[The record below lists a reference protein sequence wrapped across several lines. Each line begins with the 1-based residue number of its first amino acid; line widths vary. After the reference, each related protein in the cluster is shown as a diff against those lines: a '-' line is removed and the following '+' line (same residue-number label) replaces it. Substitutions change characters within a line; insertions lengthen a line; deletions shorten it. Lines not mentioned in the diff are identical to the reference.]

1 MNKKLGLFLFA
12 VLLTFGGFLLGNSPV
27 YAAESDTSNITYKYV
42 DFDTL
47 TKEQKNNII
56 KGNPTETLNNDYENY
71 SFVYKKNTAGDSA
84 NTDNNS
90 AGGSKDKGYLVNENS
105 PSGNASNNG
114 KALIKTGDVGPD
126 IYLIMLGFVLVGS
139 GIGLLTLK
147 KRHAKQF
154 LLFLI
159 LFGGGSLM
167 IGSIAQ
173 AAETSNLK
181 PQETTTVAK
190 GTKETKKPGNIEGY
204 TYVGY
209 IHTSK
214 NNTKPTPLPNPVPME
229 QGSVTVNYQDEQGN
243 SLAPTE
249 TLKGDVG
256 KTYTTVQKDITGYDF
271 KEVQGNATGEFT
283 TKAQVVTYIYAQT
296 PTPVEQGTVTVNYQD
311 GQGNAVAPTE
321 TLKGDIGETY
331 TTVQKDVEGYDFKE
345 VQGDATGE
353 FTTKAQV
360 VNYIYAKTVTPVEQ
374 GTITVNYQ
382 DEQGNSLAP
391 RETLKGDVGETYTT
405 VQKDITGYDFKE
417 VQGNTTGEFTTKA
430 QVVNYIYTKTVTPVE
445 QGTITVNYQD
455 EQGNSLAPTETLKG
469 DVGETY
475 TTVQKDITGYDFK
488 EVQGD
493 ATGEFT
499 TKAQVVNYI
508 YTKTVTPVEQGTVT
522 VNYQDEQG
530 NSLAPT
536 ETLKG
541 DVGETYTT
549 AQKDITGYDFKEV
562 QGNATG
568 EFTKEAQVVN
578 YIYTQTPVPA
588 ANLTIKYLDE
598 NGNQIHEPKI
608 ISGNVGDPYDVT
620 GDLDELQ
627 IEGYTIDTT
636 KLPANATGVLSN
648 DQIQVIYIYNK
659 KTLADVTITVK
670 FVDQDGNP
678 FMVPD
683 LTTYQNGDFVPF
695 YSNLD
700 QYKVQLDYNQQIY
713 NQNQVVPDI
722 VIPGKEG
729 DAYSLPKEMNFN
741 IMDDKGNI
749 IEYIIAPD
757 TDDTARGIM
766 NFYNITSIPEN
777 REGTLKDKDIVVTYK
792 IIPTEIYRSAP

>member
-139 GIGLLTLK
+139 GIGLLNLK

-271 KEVQGNATGEFT
+271 KEVQGNATGEYT

-311 GQGNAVAPTE
+311 EQGNAVAPTE
-321 TLKGDIGETY
+321 TLKGDIG
-331 TTVQKDVEGYDFKE
+331 K
-345 VQGDATGE
+345 
-353 FTTKAQV
+353 
-360 VNYIYAKTVTPVEQ
+360 
-374 GTITVNYQ
+374 
-382 DEQGNSLAP
+382 
-391 RETLKGDVGETYTT
+391 TYTT

-417 VQGNTTGEFTTKA
+417 VQGDATGEFTTKA

-508 YTKTVTPVEQGTVT
+508 YAKTVTPVEQGTVT

>member
-42 DFDTL
+42 DFGTL
-47 TKEQKNNII
+47 TKEQKNSII

-71 SFVYKKNTAGDSA
+71 SFVYKKNTAGDSS

-90 AGGSKDKGYLVNENS
+90 AGGSKDKGYLVNENN

-214 NNTKPTPLPNPVPME
+214 NDTKPTPLPNPVPME

-256 KTYTTVQKDITGYDF
+256 ETYTTVQKDITGYDFKEVQGNAISEFTTKTQVVTYIYAQTPTPVEQGTVTVNYQDEQGNAVAPTETLKGDVGETYTTVQKDITGYDF

-283 TKAQVVTYIYAQT
+283 TKAQVV
-296 PTPVEQGTVTVNYQD
+296 
-311 GQGNAVAPTE
+311 
-321 TLKGDIGETY
+321 
-331 TTVQKDVEGYDFKE
+331 
-345 VQGDATGE
+345 
-353 FTTKAQV
+353 
-360 VNYIYAKTVTPVEQ
+360 NYIYAKTVTPVEQ
-374 GTITVNYQ
+374 GTVTVNYQ
-382 DEQGNSLAP
+382 DEQGNTIAP
-391 RETLKGDVGETYTT
+391 TETLKGDVGETYTT

-430 QVVNYIYTKTVTPVE
+430 QVVNYIY
-445 QGTITVNYQD
+445 
-455 EQGNSLAPTETLKG
+455 A
-469 DVGETY
+469 
-475 TTVQKDITGYDFK
+475 
-488 EVQGD
+488 
-493 ATGEFT
+493 
-499 TKAQVVNYI
+499 
-508 YTKTVTPVEQGTVT
+508 KTVTPVEQGTVT

-530 NSLAPT
+530 NSLVPT

-541 DVGETYTT
+541 DVGTTYATV
-549 AQKDITGYDFKEV
+549 QKDITGYDFKEV
-562 QGNATG
+562 QGNKTG
-568 EFTKEAQVVN
+568 EFTAKAQVVT
-578 YIYTQTPVPA
+578 YIYAKTPVPA

-659 KTLADVTITVK
+659 KPLADVTITVK

-757 TDDTARGIM
+757 TDDTARGVM
-766 NFYNITSIPEN
+766 NFYNETSIPEN

-792 IIPTEIYRSAP
+792 IIPSEIYRSAP

>member
-47 TKEQKNNII
+47 TKEQKNSII
-56 KGNPTETLNNDYENY
+56 KGNPTETLNKDYENY

-209 IHTSK
+209 IYTSK
-214 NNTKPTPLPNPVPME
+214 NDTTPTPLPNPVPVE
-229 QGSVTVNYQDEQGN
+229 QGSV
-243 SLAPTE
+243 
-249 TLKGDVG
+249 
-256 KTYTTVQKDITGYDF
+256 
-271 KEVQGNATGEFT
+271 
-283 TKAQVVTYIYAQT
+283 
-296 PTPVEQGTVTVNYQD
+296 
-311 GQGNAVAPTE
+311 
-321 TLKGDIGETY
+321 
-331 TTVQKDVEGYDFKE
+331 
-345 VQGDATGE
+345 
-353 FTTKAQV
+353 
-360 VNYIYAKTVTPVEQ
+360 
-374 GTITVNYQ
+374 
-382 DEQGNSLAP
+382 
-391 RETLKGDVGETYTT
+391 
-405 VQKDITGYDFKE
+405 
-417 VQGNTTGEFTTKA
+417 
-430 QVVNYIYTKTVTPVE
+430 
-445 QGTITVNYQD
+445 TVNYQD

-488 EVQGD
+488 EVQGNATGEYTTKAQVVTYIYAQTPTPVEQGTVTVNYQDEQGNAVAPTETLQGEIGKTYTTVQKDITGYDFKEVQGD

-499 TKAQVVNYI
+499 TKTQVVTYIYAQTPTPVEQGTVTVNYQDEQGNSLAPSETLKGDVGETYTTVQKDITGYDFKEVQGNATGEYTTKAQVVTYI
-508 YTKTVTPVEQGTVT
+508 YAQTPTPVEQGTVT

-541 DVGETYTT
+541 DVGTTYATV
-549 AQKDITGYDFKEV
+549 QKDITGYDFKEV
-562 QGNATG
+562 QGNKTG
-568 EFTKEAQVVN
+568 EFTKESQVVT

-588 ANLTIKYLDE
+588 ANLTIEYLDE

-648 DQIQVIYIYNK
+648 NQIQVIYVYNK
-659 KTLADVTITVK
+659 NPLADVKITVK
-670 FVDQDGNP
+670 FVDRDGNP
-678 FMVPD
+678 FTVPD
-683 LTTYQNGDFVPF
+683 LTTFQNGDFVPF

-749 IEYIIAPD
+749 IDYLIAPD
-757 TDDTARGIM
+757 ADDTASGIM
-766 NFYNITSIPEN
+766 KFYNGISIPEN
-777 REGTLKDKDIVVTYK
+777 REGTLKDKDIVVTYR
-792 IIPTEIYRSAP
+792 IVPYDIYRPAP

>member
-56 KGNPTETLNNDYENY
+56 KGNPTETLNKDYENY

-209 IHTSK
+209 IYTSK
-214 NNTKPTPLPNPVPME
+214 NDTTPTPLPNPVPVE
-229 QGSVTVNYQDEQGN
+229 QGSV
-243 SLAPTE
+243 
-249 TLKGDVG
+249 
-256 KTYTTVQKDITGYDF
+256 
-271 KEVQGNATGEFT
+271 
-283 TKAQVVTYIYAQT
+283 
-296 PTPVEQGTVTVNYQD
+296 
-311 GQGNAVAPTE
+311 
-321 TLKGDIGETY
+321 
-331 TTVQKDVEGYDFKE
+331 
-345 VQGDATGE
+345 
-353 FTTKAQV
+353 
-360 VNYIYAKTVTPVEQ
+360 
-374 GTITVNYQ
+374 
-382 DEQGNSLAP
+382 
-391 RETLKGDVGETYTT
+391 
-405 VQKDITGYDFKE
+405 
-417 VQGNTTGEFTTKA
+417 
-430 QVVNYIYTKTVTPVE
+430 
-445 QGTITVNYQD
+445 TVNYQD

-488 EVQGD
+488 EVQGNATGEYTTKAQVVTYIYAQTPTPVEQGTVTVNYQDEQGNAVAPTETLQGEIGKTYTTVQKDITGYDFKEVQGD

-499 TKAQVVNYI
+499 TKTQVVTYIYAQTPTPVEQGTVTVNYQDEQGNSLAPSETLKGDVGETYTTVQKDITGYDFKEVQGNATGEYTTKAQVVTYI
-508 YTKTVTPVEQGTVT
+508 YAQTPTPVEQGTVT

-541 DVGETYTT
+541 DVGTTYATV
-549 AQKDITGYDFKEV
+549 QKDITGYDFKEV
-562 QGNATG
+562 QGNKTG
-568 EFTKEAQVVN
+568 EFTKESQVVT

-588 ANLTIKYLDE
+588 ANLTIEYLDE

-648 DQIQVIYIYNK
+648 DQIQVIYVYNK
-659 KTLADVTITVK
+659 NPLADVKITVK

-683 LTTYQNGDFVPF
+683 LTTYQDGDFVPF

-749 IEYIIAPD
+749 IDYLIAPNA
-757 TDDTARGIM
+757 DDTASGIM
-766 NFYNITSIPEN
+766 RFYNGISIPEN
-777 REGTLKDKDIVVTYK
+777 REGTLKDKDIVVTYR
-792 IIPTEIYRSAP
+792 IIPYEIYRPAP

>member
-47 TKEQKNNII
+47 TKEQKNSII

-214 NNTKPTPLPNPVPME
+214 NDTKPTPLPNPVPME
-229 QGSVTVNYQDEQGN
+229 QGSV
-243 SLAPTE
+243 
-249 TLKGDVG
+249 
-256 KTYTTVQKDITGYDF
+256 
-271 KEVQGNATGEFT
+271 
-283 TKAQVVTYIYAQT
+283 
-296 PTPVEQGTVTVNYQD
+296 
-311 GQGNAVAPTE
+311 
-321 TLKGDIGETY
+321 
-331 TTVQKDVEGYDFKE
+331 
-345 VQGDATGE
+345 
-353 FTTKAQV
+353 
-360 VNYIYAKTVTPVEQ
+360 
-374 GTITVNYQ
+374 
-382 DEQGNSLAP
+382 
-391 RETLKGDVGETYTT
+391 
-405 VQKDITGYDFKE
+405 
-417 VQGNTTGEFTTKA
+417 
-430 QVVNYIYTKTVTPVE
+430 
-445 QGTITVNYQD
+445 TVNYQD

-488 EVQGD
+488 EVQGNATGEFTTKTQVVTYIYAQTPTPVEQGTVTVNYQDEQGNAVAPTETLKGDVGETYTTVQKDITGYDFKEIQGD

-499 TKAQVVNYI
+499 TKAQVVTYIYTKTVTPVEQGTVTVNYQDEQGNSVAPSETLKGDVGETYTTVQKDITGYDFKEVQGNTTGEFTTKAQVVTYI

-549 AQKDITGYDFKEV
+549 VQKDITGYDFKEV

-568 EFTKEAQVVN
+568 EFTTKAQVVT

-588 ANLTIKYLDE
+588 ANLTIEYLDE

-620 GDLDELQ
+620 GDLDKLQ

-659 KTLADVTITVK
+659 KPLADVTITVK

-757 TDDTARGIM
+757 TDDTARGVM
-766 NFYNITSIPEN
+766 NFYNETSIPEN

-792 IIPTEIYRSAP
+792 IIPSEIYRSAP

>member
-47 TKEQKNNII
+47 TKEQKNSII
-56 KGNPTETLNNDYENY
+56 KGNPTETLNKDYENY

-214 NNTKPTPLPNPVPME
+214 NDTKPTPLPNPVPVE
-229 QGSVTVNYQDEQGN
+229 QGTVTVNYQDEQGN

-249 TLKGDVG
+249 TLKGDIG
-256 KTYTTVQKDITGYDF
+256 ETYTTVQKDITGYDF
-271 KEVQGNATGEFT
+271 KEVQGDATGEFT

-311 GQGNAVAPTE
+311 EQGNAVAPTE

-331 TTVQKDVEGYDFKE
+331 TTVQK
-345 VQGDATGE
+345 
-353 FTTKAQV
+353 
-360 VNYIYAKTVTPVEQ
+360 N
-374 GTITVNYQ
+374 
-382 DEQGNSLAP
+382 
-391 RETLKGDVGETYTT
+391 
-405 VQKDITGYDFKE
+405 ITGYDFKE

-430 QVVNYIYTKTVTPVE
+430 QVVTYIY
-445 QGTITVNYQD
+445 
-455 EQGNSLAPTETLKG
+455 A
-469 DVGETY
+469 
-475 TTVQKDITGYDFK
+475 
-488 EVQGD
+488 
-493 ATGEFT
+493 
-499 TKAQVVNYI
+499 
-508 YTKTVTPVEQGTVT
+508 KTVTPVEQGTVT

-541 DVGETYTT
+541 DVGTTYTT
-549 AQKDITGYDFKEV
+549 AQKGITGYDFKEV

-568 EFTKEAQVVN
+568 EFTKESQVVT

-620 GDLDELQ
+620 GDLNKLQ

-648 DQIQVIYIYNK
+648 DQIQVIYVYNK
-659 KTLADVTITVK
+659 NPLADVKITVK

-683 LTTYQNGDFVPF
+683 LTTYQDGDFVPF

-749 IEYIIAPD
+749 IDYLIAPD
-757 TDDTARGIM
+757 ADDTARGIM
-766 NFYNITSIPEN
+766 KFYNGISIPEN
-777 REGTLKDKDIVVTYK
+777 REGTLKDKDIVVTYR
-792 IIPTEIYRSAP
+792 IIPYDIYRPAP

>member
-47 TKEQKNNII
+47 TKEQKNSII
-56 KGNPTETLNNDYENY
+56 KGNPTETLNKDYENY

-84 NTDNNS
+84 STDNNS
-90 AGGSKDKGYLVNENS
+90 AGGGKDKGYLVNENS

-214 NNTKPTPLPNPVPME
+214 NDTTPTPLPNPVPVE
-229 QGSVTVNYQDEQGN
+229 QGSV
-243 SLAPTE
+243 
-249 TLKGDVG
+249 
-256 KTYTTVQKDITGYDF
+256 
-271 KEVQGNATGEFT
+271 
-283 TKAQVVTYIYAQT
+283 
-296 PTPVEQGTVTVNYQD
+296 
-311 GQGNAVAPTE
+311 
-321 TLKGDIGETY
+321 
-331 TTVQKDVEGYDFKE
+331 
-345 VQGDATGE
+345 
-353 FTTKAQV
+353 
-360 VNYIYAKTVTPVEQ
+360 
-374 GTITVNYQ
+374 
-382 DEQGNSLAP
+382 
-391 RETLKGDVGETYTT
+391 
-405 VQKDITGYDFKE
+405 
-417 VQGNTTGEFTTKA
+417 
-430 QVVNYIYTKTVTPVE
+430 
-445 QGTITVNYQD
+445 TVNYQD

-488 EVQGD
+488 EVQGNATGEYTTKAQVVTYIYAQTPTPVEQGTVTVNYQD
-493 ATGEFT
+493 EQGNAVAPTETLKGDVGTTYTTVQKDITGYDFKEVQGDVTGEFT
-499 TKAQVVNYI
+499 TKAQVVTYI

-541 DVGETYTT
+541 DIGETYTT
-549 AQKDITGYDFKEV
+549 VQKDITGYDFKEV

-568 EFTKEAQVVN
+568 EFTTKAQVVT

-659 KTLADVTITVK
+659 KPLADVTITVK
-670 FVDQDGNP
+670 FVDRDGNP
-678 FMVPD
+678 FTVPD
-683 LTTYQNGDFVPF
+683 LTTYQDGDFVPF

-757 TDDTARGIM
+757 ADDTARGIM
-766 NFYNITSIPEN
+766 KFYNGTSIPEN
-777 REGTLKDKDIVVTYK
+777 REGTLKDKDIVVTYR
-792 IIPTEIYRSAP
+792 IVPYDIYRPAP

>member
-47 TKEQKNNII
+47 TKEQKNSII

-71 SFVYKKNTAGDSA
+71 SFVYKKNTAGDSS

-214 NNTKPTPLPNPVPME
+214 NDTKPTPLPNPVPVE
-229 QGSVTVNYQDEQGN
+229 QGSVTVNYQDEQGI

-249 TLKGDVG
+249 TLKGDIG
-256 KTYTTVQKDITGYDF
+256 ETYTTVQKDITGYDF
-271 KEVQGNATGEFT
+271 KEIQGDATGEFT

-311 GQGNAVAPTE
+311 EQGNAVAPTE
-321 TLKGDIGETY
+321 TLKGDVGTTY
-331 TTVQKDVEGYDFKE
+331 TTVQKDITGYDFKE
-345 VQGDATGE
+345 LQGDATGE

-374 GTITVNYQ
+374 GTVTVNYQ
-382 DEQGNSLAP
+382 DEQGNSVAP
-391 RETLKGDVGETYTT
+391 SETLKGDVGETYTT

-417 VQGNTTGEFTTKA
+417 VQGNTTGEFTAKAQVVTYIYAKTVTPVEQGTVTVNYQDEQGNTVAPSETLKGDVGETYTTVQKDITGYDFKEVQGDATGEFTTKA
-430 QVVNYIYTKTVTPVE
+430 QVVTYIYTKTVTPVE
-445 QGTITVNYQD
+445 QGTVTVNYQD

-488 EVQGD
+488 EVQGNT
-493 ATGEFT
+493 TGEFT
-499 TKAQVVNYI
+499 AKAQVV
-508 YTKTVTPVEQGTVT
+508 T
-522 VNYQDEQG
+522 
-530 NSLAPT
+530 
-536 ETLKG
+536 
-541 DVGETYTT
+541 
-549 AQKDITGYDFKEV
+549 
-562 QGNATG
+562 
-568 EFTKEAQVVN
+568 

-620 GDLDELQ
+620 GDLDKLQ

-636 KLPANATGVLSN
+636 KLPANATGLLSN
-648 DQIQVIYIYNK
+648 EPIQVVYVYNK
-659 KTLADVTITVK
+659 NSLADVKITVK
-670 FVDQDGNP
+670 FVNSEGNP
-678 FMVPD
+678 FTVED
-683 LTTYQNGDFVPF
+683 FSTIKDGAFVPL
-695 YSNLD
+695 YPNLD

-722 VIPGKEG
+722 VLEGKEG
-729 DAYSLPKEMNFN
+729 ETYSLPKQMIFN
-741 IMDDKGNI
+741 IIDNQGKRVPYLISEDPNGDLTGTQYWRNVITPNNYEGKL
-749 IEYIIAPD
+749 
-757 TDDTARGIM
+757 TDQDV
-766 NFYNITSIPEN
+766 
-777 REGTLKDKDIVVTYK
+777 VVTYQ
-792 IIPTEIYRSAP
+792 IIGYAIIFPAP

>member
-47 TKEQKNNII
+47 TKEQKNSII

-214 NNTKPTPLPNPVPME
+214 NDTKPTPLPNPVPME

-256 KTYTTVQKDITGYDF
+256 ETYTTVQKDITGYDF

-311 GQGNAVAPTE
+311 EQGNAVAPTE
-321 TLKGDIGETY
+321 TLKGDVGETY
-331 TTVQKDVEGYDFKE
+331 TTVQKDITGYDFKE
-345 VQGDATGE
+345 LQGNATGE

-374 GTITVNYQ
+374 GTVKVNYQ

-391 RETLKGDVGETYTT
+391 TETLKGDVGETYTT

-417 VQGNTTGEFTTKA
+417 VQGNATGEFTTKA
-430 QVVNYIYTKTVTPVE
+430 QVVNYIYAKTVTPVE
-445 QGTITVNYQD
+445 QGTVTVNYQD

-488 EVQGD
+488 EVQGN

-508 YTKTVTPVEQGTVT
+508 YAKTVTPVEQGTVT

-549 AQKDITGYDFKEV
+549 VQKDITGYDFKEI
-562 QGNATG
+562 QGDATG
-568 EFTKEAQVVN
+568 EFTTKAQVIT

-588 ANLTIKYLDE
+588 ANLTIEYLDE

-620 GDLDELQ
+620 GDLDKLQ

-659 KTLADVTITVK
+659 KPLADVTITVK

-757 TDDTARGIM
+757 TDDTARGVM
-766 NFYNITSIPEN
+766 NFYNETSIPEN

-792 IIPTEIYRSAP
+792 IIPSEIYRSAP

>member
-47 TKEQKNNII
+47 TKEQKNSII
-56 KGNPTETLNNDYENY
+56 EGNPTETLNNDYENY
-71 SFVYKKNTAGDSA
+71 SFVYKKNTAGDSS

-214 NNTKPTPLPNPVPME
+214 NDTKPTPLPNPVPVE

-243 SLAPTE
+243 AVAPTE
-249 TLKGDVG
+249 TLKGDIG

-271 KEVQGNATGEFT
+271 KEVQGDATGEFTTKAQVVTYIYAQTSTPVEQGTVTVNYQDEQGNAVAPTETLKGDIGETYTTVQKDITGYDFKEVQGNSTGEFT

-311 GQGNAVAPTE
+311 EQGNAVAPT
-321 TLKGDIGETY
+321 
-331 TTVQKDVEGYDFKE
+331 
-345 VQGDATGE
+345 
-353 FTTKAQV
+353 
-360 VNYIYAKTVTPVEQ
+360 
-374 GTITVNYQ
+374 
-382 DEQGNSLAP
+382 
-391 RETLKGDVGETYTT
+391 ETLKGDVGETYTT

-430 QVVNYIYTKTVTPVE
+430 QVVTYIYTKTVTPVE
-445 QGTITVNYQD
+445 QGTVTVNYQD

-488 EVQGD
+488 EVQGN
-493 ATGEFT
+493 T
-499 TKAQVVNYI
+499 
-508 YTKTVTPVEQGTVT
+508 
-522 VNYQDEQG
+522 
-530 NSLAPT
+530 
-536 ETLKG
+536 
-541 DVGETYTT
+541 
-549 AQKDITGYDFKEV
+549 
-562 QGNATG
+562 TG
-568 EFTKEAQVVN
+568 EFTKETQVVT

-588 ANLTIKYLDE
+588 ANLTIEYLDE

-659 KTLADVTITVK
+659 KPLADVTITVK
-670 FVDQDGNP
+670 FVDRDGNP
-678 FMVPD
+678 FTVTD
-683 LTTYQNGDFVPF
+683 FSTLKDGAFVPL
-695 YSNLD
+695 YPNLD
-700 QYKVQLDYNQQIY
+700 KYQVKLDYNQQTY

-729 DAYSLPKEMNFN
+729 DTYSLPKKMNFN
-741 IMDDKGNI
+741 IIDDKGNSVPNLI
-749 IEYIIAPD
+749 SQDEDEGSTGVI
-757 TDDTARGIM
+757 
-766 NFYNITSIPEN
+766 NWSNITSTPNN
-777 REGTLKDKDIVVTYK
+777 REGTLTDQDIVVTYK
-792 IIPTEIYRSAP
+792 IEKYDIVMPAP

>member
-12 VLLTFGGFLLGNSPV
+12 VLLTFGGFILGNSPV

-47 TKEQKNNII
+47 TKEQKNSII
-56 KGNPTETLNNDYENY
+56 KGNPTETLNKDYENY

-84 NTDNNS
+84 STDNNS
-90 AGGSKDKGYLVNENS
+90 AGGGKDKGYLVNENS

-214 NNTKPTPLPNPVPME
+214 NDTTPTPLPNPVPME
-229 QGSVTVNYQDEQGN
+229 QGSV
-243 SLAPTE
+243 S
-249 TLKGDVG
+249 
-256 KTYTTVQKDITGYDF
+256 
-271 KEVQGNATGEFT
+271 
-283 TKAQVVTYIYAQT
+283 
-296 PTPVEQGTVTVNYQD
+296 
-311 GQGNAVAPTE
+311 
-321 TLKGDIGETY
+321 
-331 TTVQKDVEGYDFKE
+331 
-345 VQGDATGE
+345 
-353 FTTKAQV
+353 
-360 VNYIYAKTVTPVEQ
+360 
-374 GTITVNYQ
+374 
-382 DEQGNSLAP
+382 
-391 RETLKGDVGETYTT
+391 
-405 VQKDITGYDFKE
+405 
-417 VQGNTTGEFTTKA
+417 
-430 QVVNYIYTKTVTPVE
+430 
-445 QGTITVNYQD
+445 VNYQD

-488 EVQGD
+488 EVQGNATGEYTTKAQVVTYIYAQTPTPVEQGTVTVNYQDEQGNAVAPTETLKGEIGKTYTTVQKDITGYDFKEVQGD

-499 TKAQVVNYI
+499 MKTQVVTYIYAQTPTPVEQGTVTVNYQDEQGNSLAPSETLKGDVGETYTTVQKDITGYDFKEVQGNATGEYTTKAQVVTYI
-508 YTKTVTPVEQGTVT
+508 YAQTPTPVEQGTVT

-541 DVGETYTT
+541 DVGTTYATV
-549 AQKDITGYDFKEV
+549 QKDITGYDFKEV
-562 QGNATG
+562 QGNKTG
-568 EFTKEAQVVN
+568 EFTKESQVVT

-588 ANLTIKYLDE
+588 ANLTIEYLDE

-648 DQIQVIYIYNK
+648 DQIQVIYVYNK
-659 KTLADVTITVK
+659 NPLADVKITVK

-749 IEYIIAPD
+749 IDYLIAPD
-757 TDDTARGIM
+757 TDDTASGIM
-766 NFYNITSIPEN
+766 KFYNGISIPEN
-777 REGTLKDKDIVVTYK
+777 REGTLKDKDIVVTYR
-792 IIPTEIYRSAP
+792 IIPYDIYRPAP

>member
-271 KEVQGNATGEFT
+271 KEVQGNATGEYT

-311 GQGNAVAPTE
+311 EQGNAVAPTE
-321 TLKGDIGETY
+321 TLKGDIG
-331 TTVQKDVEGYDFKE
+331 K
-345 VQGDATGE
+345 
-353 FTTKAQV
+353 
-360 VNYIYAKTVTPVEQ
+360 
-374 GTITVNYQ
+374 
-382 DEQGNSLAP
+382 
-391 RETLKGDVGETYTT
+391 TYTT

-508 YTKTVTPVEQGTVT
+508 YAKTVTPVEQGTVT

>member
-47 TKEQKNNII
+47 TKEQKNSII

-71 SFVYKKNTAGDSA
+71 SFVYKKNTAGDSS

-209 IHTSK
+209 IYTSK
-214 NNTKPTPLPNPVPME
+214 NDTTPTPLPNPVPVE
-229 QGSVTVNYQDEQGN
+229 QGSV
-243 SLAPTE
+243 
-249 TLKGDVG
+249 
-256 KTYTTVQKDITGYDF
+256 
-271 KEVQGNATGEFT
+271 
-283 TKAQVVTYIYAQT
+283 
-296 PTPVEQGTVTVNYQD
+296 
-311 GQGNAVAPTE
+311 
-321 TLKGDIGETY
+321 
-331 TTVQKDVEGYDFKE
+331 
-345 VQGDATGE
+345 
-353 FTTKAQV
+353 
-360 VNYIYAKTVTPVEQ
+360 
-374 GTITVNYQ
+374 
-382 DEQGNSLAP
+382 
-391 RETLKGDVGETYTT
+391 
-405 VQKDITGYDFKE
+405 
-417 VQGNTTGEFTTKA
+417 
-430 QVVNYIYTKTVTPVE
+430 
-445 QGTITVNYQD
+445 TVNYQD

-499 TKAQVVNYI
+499 TKAQVVTYIYAQTPTPVEQGTVTVNYQDEQGNAVAPTETLKGDIGETYTTVQKDITGYDFKEVQGNTTGEFTTKAQVVNYI
-508 YTKTVTPVEQGTVT
+508 YAKTVTPVEQGTVT

-549 AQKDITGYDFKEV
+549 VQKDITGYDFKEV

-568 EFTKEAQVVN
+568 EFTTKAQVVN
-578 YIYTQTPVPA
+578 YIYAKKVTPVEQGTVTVNYQDEQGNSLAATETLKGDVGTTYATVQKDITGYDFKEVQGNKTGEFTKESQVVTYIYTQTPVPA
-588 ANLTIKYLDE
+588 ANLTIEYLDE

-648 DQIQVIYIYNK
+648 EPIQVIYIYNK
-659 KTLADVTITVK
+659 KPLADVTITVK
-670 FVDQDGNP
+670 FVDYQGNP
-678 FMVPD
+678 FTVPD
-683 LTTYQNGDFVPF
+683 FSTIKDGDFIPL
-695 YSNLD
+695 YPNLD
-700 QYKVQLDYNQQIY
+700 QYQLKLDYNQQTY

-729 DAYSLPKEMNFN
+729 DTYSLPKEMNFN
-741 IMDDKGNI
+741 IIDDKGNSI
-749 IEYIIAPD
+749 PYLISQDEDEGSTGVI
-757 TDDTARGIM
+757 
-766 NFYNITSIPEN
+766 NWYNITSTPNN
-777 REGTLKDKDIVVTYK
+777 REGTLTDQDIVVTYK
-792 IIPTEIYRSAP
+792 IEEYDIVMPVP

>member
-47 TKEQKNNII
+47 TKEQKNSII
-56 KGNPTETLNNDYENY
+56 EGNPTETLNNDYENY
-71 SFVYKKNTAGDSA
+71 SFVYKKNTAGDSS

-173 AAETSNLK
+173 AAETSYLK

-214 NNTKPTPLPNPVPME
+214 NDTKPTPLPNPVPVE

-249 TLKGDVG
+249 TLKGDIG
-256 KTYTTVQKDITGYDF
+256 ETYTTVQKDITGYDF
-271 KEVQGNATGEFT
+271 KEVQGDATGEFT

-311 GQGNAVAPTE
+311 
-321 TLKGDIGETY
+321 
-331 TTVQKDVEGYDFKE
+331 
-345 VQGDATGE
+345 
-353 FTTKAQV
+353 
-360 VNYIYAKTVTPVEQ
+360 
-374 GTITVNYQ
+374 
-382 DEQGNSLAP
+382 EQGNSVAP
-391 RETLKGDVGETYTT
+391 
-405 VQKDITGYDFKE
+405 
-417 VQGNTTGEFTTKA
+417 
-430 QVVNYIYTKTVTPVE
+430 
-445 QGTITVNYQD
+445 
-455 EQGNSLAPTETLKG
+455 SETLKG

-508 YTKTVTPVEQGTVT
+508 YAKTVTPVEQGTVT

-541 DVGETYTT
+541 DVG
-549 AQKDITGYDFKEV
+549 
-562 QGNATG
+562 
-568 EFTKEAQVVN
+568 
-578 YIYTQTPVPA
+578 
-588 ANLTIKYLDE
+588 
-598 NGNQIHEPKI
+598 
-608 ISGNVGDPYDVT
+608 
-620 GDLDELQ
+620 
-627 IEGYTIDTT
+627 
-636 KLPANATGVLSN
+636 
-648 DQIQVIYIYNK
+648 
-659 KTLADVTITVK
+659 
-670 FVDQDGNP
+670 
-678 FMVPD
+678 
-683 LTTYQNGDFVPF
+683 TTYATV
-695 YSNLD
+695 
-700 QYKVQLDYNQQIY
+700 
-713 NQNQVVPDI
+713 
-722 VIPGKEG
+722 
-729 DAYSLPKEMNFN
+729 
-741 IMDDKGNI
+741 
-749 IEYIIAPD
+749 
-757 TDDTARGIM
+757 
-766 NFYNITSIPEN
+766 
-777 REGTLKDKDIVVTYK
+777 
-792 IIPTEIYRSAP
+792 

>member
-47 TKEQKNNII
+47 TKEQKNSII

-71 SFVYKKNTAGDSA
+71 SFVYKKNTAGESA
-84 NTDNNS
+84 NTDDNS
-90 AGGSKDKGYLVNENS
+90 AGGSKDNGYLVNENS

-147 KRHAKQF
+147 KRHARQF

-214 NNTKPTPLPNPVPME
+214 NDTKPTPLPNPVPVE
-229 QGSVTVNYQDEQGN
+229 QGSVTVNYQDEQGNSLAPTETLKGDIGKTYTTVQKDITGYDFKEVQGNATGEFTTKAQVVNYIYAKTVTPVEQGTVTVNYQDEQGNAVAPSETLKGDVGETYKTVQKDITGYDFKEVQGNATGEFTTKAQVVNYIYAKKVTPVEQGTVTVNYQDEQGN

-256 KTYTTVQKDITGYDF
+256 KTYTTVQKDITGYDL

-283 TKAQVVTYIYAQT
+283 TKAQVVM
-296 PTPVEQGTVTVNYQD
+296 
-311 GQGNAVAPTE
+311 
-321 TLKGDIGETY
+321 
-331 TTVQKDVEGYDFKE
+331 
-345 VQGDATGE
+345 
-353 FTTKAQV
+353 
-360 VNYIYAKTVTPVEQ
+360 
-374 GTITVNYQ
+374 
-382 DEQGNSLAP
+382 
-391 RETLKGDVGETYTT
+391 
-405 VQKDITGYDFKE
+405 
-417 VQGNTTGEFTTKA
+417 
-430 QVVNYIYTKTVTPVE
+430 
-445 QGTITVNYQD
+445 
-455 EQGNSLAPTETLKG
+455 
-469 DVGETY
+469 
-475 TTVQKDITGYDFK
+475 
-488 EVQGD
+488 
-493 ATGEFT
+493 
-499 TKAQVVNYI
+499 
-508 YTKTVTPVEQGTVT
+508 
-522 VNYQDEQG
+522 
-530 NSLAPT
+530 
-536 ETLKG
+536 
-541 DVGETYTT
+541 
-549 AQKDITGYDFKEV
+549 
-562 QGNATG
+562 
-568 EFTKEAQVVN
+568 

-588 ANLTIKYLDE
+588 ANLTIEYLDE

-648 DQIQVIYIYNK
+648 EAIQVVYVYNK
-659 KTLADVTITVK
+659 NPLADVTITVK
-670 FVDQDGNP
+670 FVDYQGNP
-678 FMVPD
+678 FTVPD
-683 LTTYQNGDFVPF
+683 FSTLKDGDFVPL
-695 YSNLD
+695 YPNLD
-700 QYKVQLDYNQQIY
+700 QYQVKLDYNQQTY

-729 DAYSLPKEMNFN
+729 DTYSLPKEMSFN
-741 IMDDKGNI
+741 IIDDKGNNVPYLI
-749 IEYIIAPD
+749 SLNEDESSSGVI
-757 TDDTARGIM
+757 
-766 NFYNITSIPEN
+766 NWFNVTSVPEN
-777 REGTLKDKDIVVTYK
+777 REGTLKDQDIVVNYK
-792 IIPTEIYRSAP
+792 IEQYDITRPVP

>member
-47 TKEQKNNII
+47 TKEQKNSII

-214 NNTKPTPLPNPVPME
+214 NDTKPTPLPNPVPME
-229 QGSVTVNYQDEQGN
+229 QGTVTVNYQDEQGN

-249 TLKGDVG
+249 TLKGDIG
-256 KTYTTVQKDITGYDF
+256 ETYTTVQKDITGYDF
-271 KEVQGNATGEFT
+271 KEVQGDATGEFT

-311 GQGNAVAPTE
+311 
-321 TLKGDIGETY
+321 
-331 TTVQKDVEGYDFKE
+331 
-345 VQGDATGE
+345 
-353 FTTKAQV
+353 
-360 VNYIYAKTVTPVEQ
+360 
-374 GTITVNYQ
+374 
-382 DEQGNSLAP
+382 EQGNSVAP
-391 RETLKGDVGETYTT
+391 SETLKGDVGETYTT

-417 VQGNTTGEFTTKA
+417 VQGDATGEFTTKA
-430 QVVNYIYTKTVTPVE
+430 QVVTYIYAQTPTPVE
-445 QGTITVNYQD
+445 QGTVTVNYQD

-499 TKAQVVNYI
+499 TKAQVVTYIYAKTVTPVEQGTVTVNYQDEQGNTVAPSETLKGDVGETYTTVQKDITGYDFKEVQGDATGEFTTKAQVVTYI

-530 NSLAPT
+530 NSVAPS

-549 AQKDITGYDFKEV
+549 VQKDITGYDFKEV
-562 QGNATG
+562 QGNTTG
-568 EFTKEAQVVN
+568 EFTAKAQVVT

-620 GDLDELQ
+620 GDLDKLQ

-636 KLPANATGVLSN
+636 KLPANATGLLSN
-648 DQIQVIYIYNK
+648 EPIQVVYVYNK
-659 KTLADVTITVK
+659 NSLADVKITVK
-670 FVDQDGNP
+670 FVNSEGNP
-678 FMVPD
+678 FTVED
-683 LTTYQNGDFVPF
+683 FSTIKDGAFVPL
-695 YSNLD
+695 YPNLD

-722 VIPGKEG
+722 VLEGKEG
-729 DAYSLPKEMNFN
+729 ETYSLPKQMIFN
-741 IMDDKGNI
+741 IIDNQGKRVPYLISEDPNGDSTGTQYWRNVITPNNYEGKL
-749 IEYIIAPD
+749 
-757 TDDTARGIM
+757 TDQDV
-766 NFYNITSIPEN
+766 
-777 REGTLKDKDIVVTYK
+777 VVTYQ
-792 IIPTEIYRSAP
+792 IIGYAIIFPAP

>member
-84 NTDNNS
+84 NTDNNA

-374 GTITVNYQ
+374 GTVTVNYQ
-382 DEQGNSLAP
+382 DEQGNTVAP
-391 RETLKGDVGETYTT
+391 SETLKGDVGETYTT

-417 VQGNTTGEFTTKA
+417 VQGNATGEYTTKA
-430 QVVNYIYTKTVTPVE
+430 QVVNYIYAQTPTPVE
-445 QGTITVNYQD
+445 QGTVTVNYQD
-455 EQGNSLAPTETLKG
+455 EQGNAVAPTETLKG
-469 DVGETY
+469 DIGETY

-488 EVQGD
+488 EVQGN

-499 TKAQVVNYI
+499 TKAQVV
-508 YTKTVTPVEQGTVT
+508 T
-522 VNYQDEQG
+522 
-530 NSLAPT
+530 
-536 ETLKG
+536 
-541 DVGETYTT
+541 
-549 AQKDITGYDFKEV
+549 
-562 QGNATG
+562 
-568 EFTKEAQVVN
+568 

-659 KTLADVTITVK
+659 KPLADVTITVK

-729 DAYSLPKEMNFN
+729 DAYSLPKKMNFN

-766 NFYNITSIPEN
+766 NFYNMTSIPEN

-792 IIPTEIYRSAP
+792 IIPSEIYRSAP

>member
-12 VLLTFGGFLLGNSPV
+12 VLLTFGGFILGNSPV

-47 TKEQKNNII
+47 TKEQKNSII
-56 KGNPTETLNNDYENY
+56 KGNPTETLNKDYENY

-84 NTDNNS
+84 STDNNS
-90 AGGSKDKGYLVNENS
+90 AGGGKDKGYLVNENS

-209 IHTSK
+209 IYTSK
-214 NNTKPTPLPNPVPME
+214 NDTTPTPLPNPVPVE
-229 QGSVTVNYQDEQGN
+229 QGSV
-243 SLAPTE
+243 
-249 TLKGDVG
+249 
-256 KTYTTVQKDITGYDF
+256 
-271 KEVQGNATGEFT
+271 
-283 TKAQVVTYIYAQT
+283 
-296 PTPVEQGTVTVNYQD
+296 
-311 GQGNAVAPTE
+311 
-321 TLKGDIGETY
+321 
-331 TTVQKDVEGYDFKE
+331 
-345 VQGDATGE
+345 
-353 FTTKAQV
+353 
-360 VNYIYAKTVTPVEQ
+360 
-374 GTITVNYQ
+374 
-382 DEQGNSLAP
+382 
-391 RETLKGDVGETYTT
+391 
-405 VQKDITGYDFKE
+405 
-417 VQGNTTGEFTTKA
+417 
-430 QVVNYIYTKTVTPVE
+430 
-445 QGTITVNYQD
+445 TVNYQD

-488 EVQGD
+488 EVQGNATGEYTTKAQVVTYIYAQTPTPVEQGTVTVNYQD
-493 ATGEFT
+493 EQGNAVAPTETLQGEIGKTYTTVQKDITGYDFKEVQGDATGEFTTKTQVVTYIYAQTPTPVEQGTVTVNYQDEQGNSLAPSETLTGDVGTTYTTVQKDIEGYDFKEVQGNATGEFT

-508 YTKTVTPVEQGTVT
+508 YAKTVTPVEQGTVT

-541 DVGETYTT
+541 DVGTTYATV
-549 AQKDITGYDFKEV
+549 QKDITGYDFKEV
-562 QGNATG
+562 QGNKTG
-568 EFTKEAQVVN
+568 EFTKESQVVT

-588 ANLTIKYLDE
+588 ANLTIEYLDE

-648 DQIQVIYIYNK
+648 DQIQVIYVYNK
-659 KTLADVTITVK
+659 NPLADVKITVK

-678 FMVPD
+678 FMVSD
-683 LTTYQNGDFVPF
+683 LTTYQDGDFVPF

-749 IEYIIAPD
+749 IDYLIAPD
-757 TDDTARGIM
+757 ADDTARGIM
-766 NFYNITSIPEN
+766 KFYNGTSIPEN
-777 REGTLKDKDIVVTYK
+777 REGTLKDKDIVVTYR
-792 IIPTEIYRSAP
+792 IIPYDIYRPAP

>member
-47 TKEQKNNII
+47 TTEQKNSII
-56 KGNPTETLNNDYENY
+56 KGNPTETLNKDYENY

-84 NTDNNS
+84 STDNNS
-90 AGGSKDKGYLVNENS
+90 AGGGKDKGYLVNENS
-105 PSGNASNNG
+105 PSANASNNG

-214 NNTKPTPLPNPVPME
+214 NDTTPTPLPNPVPVE
-229 QGSVTVNYQDEQGN
+229 QGSV
-243 SLAPTE
+243 
-249 TLKGDVG
+249 
-256 KTYTTVQKDITGYDF
+256 
-271 KEVQGNATGEFT
+271 
-283 TKAQVVTYIYAQT
+283 
-296 PTPVEQGTVTVNYQD
+296 
-311 GQGNAVAPTE
+311 
-321 TLKGDIGETY
+321 
-331 TTVQKDVEGYDFKE
+331 
-345 VQGDATGE
+345 
-353 FTTKAQV
+353 
-360 VNYIYAKTVTPVEQ
+360 
-374 GTITVNYQ
+374 
-382 DEQGNSLAP
+382 
-391 RETLKGDVGETYTT
+391 
-405 VQKDITGYDFKE
+405 
-417 VQGNTTGEFTTKA
+417 
-430 QVVNYIYTKTVTPVE
+430 
-445 QGTITVNYQD
+445 TVNYQD

-488 EVQGD
+488 EVQGNATGEYTTKAQVVTYIYAQTPTPVEQGTVTVNYQD
-493 ATGEFT
+493 EQGNAVAPTETLKGDVGTTYTTVQKDITGYDFKEVQGDVTGEFT
-499 TKAQVVNYI
+499 TKAQVVNYIYAKTVTPVEQGTVTVNYQDEQGNSIAPSETLKGDVGETYTTVQKDITGYDFKEVQGNTTGEFTTKAQVVTYI

-541 DVGETYTT
+541 DIGETYTT
-549 AQKDITGYDFKEV
+549 VQKDITGYDFKEV

-568 EFTKEAQVVN
+568 EFTTKAQVVT

-588 ANLTIKYLDE
+588 ANLTIEYLDE

-620 GDLDELQ
+620 GDLDKLQ

-659 KTLADVTITVK
+659 KPLADVTITVK
-670 FVDQDGNP
+670 FVDRDGNP

-757 TDDTARGIM
+757 ADDTARGIM
-766 NFYNITSIPEN
+766 KFYNGTSIPEN
-777 REGTLKDKDIVVTYK
+777 REGTLKDKDIVVTYR
-792 IIPTEIYRSAP
+792 IIPYDIYRPAP